1 MDTTGL
7 NWTLDT
13 LFRHMAWANAN
24 LLTTLQGR
32 PKVSYHLS
40 LPHDDW
46 TVVAITE
53 HLVRA
58 AGGYAGALDGV
69 PADDE
74 TNVPSATGDFTEMIA
89 RCAAFDERLRVAST
103 FPEGRVT
110 RIRDGVQVSRAR
122 STVLAQSIHHAT
134 EHRAQIASI
143 LSLHQLPGIDLDE
156 LDLWAYRDAEGLGN

>member
-1 MDTTGL
+1 MEMPEK
-7 NWTLDT
+7 NSTLDR

-24 LLTTLQGR
+24 LLTALQGL
-32 PKVSYHLS
+32 PKDSYQLS

-46 TVVAITE
+46 TVGAITE

-74 TNVPSATGDFTEMIA
+74 SNVPSAAGDFTEMIA
-89 RCAAFDERLRVAST
+89 RCARFDERLRVAST
-103 FPEGRVT
+103 FAEGKVT
-110 RIRDGVQVSRAR
+110 RIRDGVQISRAR

-143 LSLHQLPGIDLDE
+143 LSLHQVPGVDLDE
-156 LDLWAYRDAEGLGN
+156 LDLWVFGDAEGLGN